1 MSKENEEQRNE
12 HIIQVPLYTI
22 PLKDEDNEV
31 LFPTNYE
38 DIIIFLESRLK
49 SFEPKELINN
59 KKEKKTLIENIS
71 FKRHL
76 IGNIPCILVRCS
88 VSDTNLGDTTLVDG
102 TTIQLSTKA
111 KITSNNYYFLLYPKI
126 DGIPS
131 KRICSILMM
140 VYDDPYH
147 DSSNSCRISTTII
160 KKVLQ
165 LKPRNI
171 KLDNIIN
178 DIQQT
183 LKIPD
188 LKITLYSMDNTD
200 SSFAPQI
207 SMYQT
212 KSSKFE
218 KRTYEY
224 KSVPNNLAAD
234 LLSDDDCKDCSI
246 KDIVLTLGKKQYR
259 VKRDITKGIQNM
271 KLFVESI
278 FNSTIIIYDE
288 DMPKLYEESFI
299 IEKLQPVLSN
309 FLSNGTI
316 NNI

>member
-1 MSKENEEQRNE
+1 MQN
-12 HIIQVPLYTI
+12 I
-22 PLKDEDNEV
+22 
-31 LFPTNYE
+31 NY
-38 DIIIFLESRLK
+38 
-49 SFEPKELINN
+49 NN
-59 KKEKKTLIENIS
+59 
-71 FKRHL
+71 
-76 IGNIPCILVRCS
+76 
-88 VSDTNLGDTTLVDG
+88 
-102 TTIQLSTKA
+102 
-111 KITSNNYYFLLYPKI
+111 
-126 DGIPS
+126 
-131 KRICSILMM
+131 
-140 VYDDPYH
+140 
-147 DSSNSCRISTTII
+147 